1 MKRYEKKVVR
11 QPRGPM
17 IMSALGQFKADL
29 VLKNANVLNVFTKEF
44 MPRDVAING
53 DTIIGIGEYQG
64 ALEYDFSGRYIVPG
78 FIDAHVHI
86 ESSMLI
92 PQAFAR
98 EVVCRGTTTLIA
110 DPHEIANV
118 CGEPG
123 IQFMLDAAEEAPV
136 NLYYMMPS
144 CVPAGD
150 FDTSGAVLDAA
161 ALAKYVKHPA
171 VLGLGEVMNSAGI
184 MRCDS
189 ELYRKLALYHGK
201 MIDGHAPMMYGKMLQ
216 TYRLAGVMTDHES
229 TSGEEAAEKLRA
241 GLAVLI
247 REGSGA
253 RNLDSLIQILIDGR
267 MRTER
272 VAFCTDDKHVDDIRR
287 EGHIDHHIRRSI
299 ELGLDPV
306 TAYLMASWYPAQIYG
321 LRHLGA
327 VAAGYQADLVVLNNL
342 YDVKPEMV
350 LHKGA
355 VVRSILEKPLEV
367 QIPPAVCNT
376 VHAAPVKRCDL
387 RLKLTKDVVPVI
399 VPVPGQ
405 IMTKRLDE
413 RVRSRNGYF
422 IPGACHQKVA
432 VIERHHASGNVG
444 LGIVRGFIKS
454 GAIAATVG
462 HDAHNMIVI
471 GTNDA
476 DMLVAIQAMSESGG
490 GYVIVKEQKII
501 AGIELE
507 IAGLMST
514 HSADE
519 LCRQLALFSK
529 AAQEIGVSQDMD
541 PYQTLSFL
549 PLPVLPELRVTD
561 KGLLDAASGM
571 FLSY

>member
-1 MKRYEKKVVR
+1 MKRFEKKVVR

-64 ALEYDFSGRYIVPG
+64 ALEYDFSGKYIVPG

-86 ESSMLI
+86 ESSMLV

-98 EVVCRGTTTLIA
+98 EVVRRGTTTLIA

-123 IQFMLDAAEEAPV
+123 IQFMLDAAEKSPV

-150 FDTSGAVLDAA
+150 FDMSGAIPE
-161 ALAKYVKHPA
+161 ALTKYVKHPA
-171 VLGLGEVMNSAGI
+171 VLGLGEVMNSTGI

-189 ELYRKLALYHGK
+189 DLYRKLALYHGK

-216 TYRLAGVMTDHES
+216 TYRLAGVMTNHES

-350 LHKGA
+350 LYKGT
-355 VVRSILEKPLEV
+355 VVRSILEKP
-367 QIPPAVCNT
+367 
-376 VHAAPVKRCDL
+376 
-387 RLKLTKDVVPVI
+387 
-399 VPVPGQ
+399 
-405 IMTKRLDE
+405 
-413 RVRSRNGYF
+413 
-422 IPGACHQKVA
+422 
-432 VIERHHASGNVG
+432 
-444 LGIVRGFIKS
+444 
-454 GAIAATVG
+454 
-462 HDAHNMIVI
+462 
-471 GTNDA
+471 
-476 DMLVAIQAMSESGG
+476 
-490 GYVIVKEQKII
+490 
-501 AGIELE
+501 
-507 IAGLMST
+507 
-514 HSADE
+514 
-519 LCRQLALFSK
+519 
-529 AAQEIGVSQDMD
+529 
-541 PYQTLSFL
+541 
-549 PLPVLPELRVTD
+549 
-561 KGLLDAASGM
+561 
-571 FLSY
+571 

>member
-1 MKRYEKKVVR
+1 M
-11 QPRGPM
+11 
-17 IMSALGQFKADL
+17 
-29 VLKNANVLNVFTKEF
+29 
-44 MPRDVAING
+44 
-53 DTIIGIGEYQG
+53 
-64 ALEYDFSGRYIVPG
+64 
-78 FIDAHVHI
+78 DA
-86 ESSMLI
+86 E
-92 PQAFAR
+92 
-98 EVVCRGTTTLIA
+98 
-110 DPHEIANV
+110 
-118 CGEPG
+118 
-123 IQFMLDAAEEAPV
+123 
-136 NLYYMMPS
+136 
-144 CVPAGD
+144 
-150 FDTSGAVLDAA
+150 

-171 VLGLGEVMNSAGI
+171 VLGLGEVMNSTGI

-189 ELYRKLALYHGK
+189 ELYRKLALYHDK

-321 LRHLGA
+321 LRRLGA

-350 LHKGA
+350 LYKGT

-367 QIPPAVCNT
+367 QIPSAVCNT

-405 IMTKRLDE
+405 ITTKRLDE

-422 IPGACHQKVA
+422 IPGSRHQKVA

-519 LCRQLALFSK
+519 LWPSACAVFQSCTGNRGSA
-529 AAQEIGVSQDMD
+529 DMD
-541 PYQTLSFL
+541 PYQTISFL

>member
-1 MKRYEKKVVR
+1 MKQIEKKAVR

-29 VLKNANVLNVFTKEF
+29 VLKNANVLNVFTGEF
-44 MPRDVAING
+44 MSRDVAVNG
-53 DTIIGIGEYQG
+53 DTIIGVGEYQG
-64 ALEYDFSGRYIVPG
+64 ASEYDLSGKYIVPG

-86 ESSMLI
+86 ESSMLT

-98 EVVCRGTTTLIA
+98 EVLRRGTTTLIA

-118 CGEPG
+118 CGETG
-123 IQFMLDAAEEAPV
+123 LKFMLNEAAEAPV

-144 CVPAGD
+144 CVPMGN
-150 FDTSGAVLDAA
+150 FDTSGAVLSAA
-161 ALAKYVKHPA
+161 ALSKYVNHPA
-171 VLGLGEVMNSAGI
+171 VLGLGEVMNTTGI

-189 ELYRKLALYHGK
+189 DLYQKLALYHEK
-201 MIDGHAPMMYGKMLQ
+201 VIDGHAPMIHGKMLQ

-253 RNLDSLIQILIDGR
+253 RNLDSLIQILVDGR
-267 MRTER
+267 MRTNR
-272 VAFCTDDKHVDDIRR
+272 VAFCTDDKHMDDIRS

-299 ELGLDPV
+299 QLGLDPI

-321 LRHLGA
+321 LHHLGA

-350 LHKGA
+350 LYKGKTT
-355 VVRSILEKPLEV
+355 RSILEKPFQV
-367 QIPPAVCNT
+367 HVPPAVCNT
-376 VHAAPVKRCDL
+376 MHIAPVKRSDL
-387 RLKLTKDVVPVI
+387 RLKLTKEVVPVI
-399 VPVPGQ
+399 LPIPGQ

-422 IPGACHQKVA
+422 IPGPRHQKVA

-444 LGIVRGFIKS
+444 LGIIRGFIKS

-476 DMLVAIQAMSESGG
+476 DMLVAIQALSESGG
-490 GYVIVKEQKII
+490 GYVIVKDQKII

-529 AAQEIGVSQDMD
+529 AAKEVEIPQDMD

-571 FLSY
+571 FLTY